1 MWLHQC
7 WILRDDLLFASAG
20 CTTYN
25 SSQNAVDLRGLLG
38 TLLAHVQLRANEHP
52 QIFLFCASFQPLCLK
67 SVEMHEV
74 GVTKVQDSAL
84 GFVEAHTA
92 VLSPLIQ
99 PVQIPLKGLPTP
111 AWIDTSSQ
119 LDVICQ
125 LTKDVLNL
133 LIMIINKDIKQARPL
148 YLPTEEHRAWP
159 II

>member
-1 MWLHQC
+1 
-7 WILRDDLLFASAG
+7 
-20 CTTYN
+20 
-25 SSQNAVDLRGLLG
+25 
-38 TLLAHVQLRANEHP
+38 
-52 QIFLFCASFQPLCLK
+52 
-67 SVEMHEV
+67 MHEV

-148 YLPTEEHRAWP
+148 YLPTEEHRA
-159 II
+159 